1 MTSRKVLLG
10 LLIFIAIGKPLFAQQ
25 PTAEAE
31 KHIRQVLHEQ
41 QKAWNAGDLEAFMV
55 GYWKSDS
62 LQFIG
67 KNIRHGWQATLD
79 GYKKGY
85 PDKAAMGE
93 LRFDIWQTV
102 RLADDAY
109 LVSGKYTLIR
119 EKDQPSGPFTLIF
132 RLKAGKWV
140 IVYDHTSG

>member
-1 MTSRKVLLG
+1 MKRLLTFLGIVCLCVWQKPIQAQSADAVAVL
-10 LLIFIAIGKPLFAQQ
+10 Q
-25 PTAEAE
+25 
-31 KHIRQVLHEQ
+31 IRQVLADQ
-41 QKAWNAGDLEAFMV
+41 QKAWNSGDLEAFMS
-55 GYWKSDS
+55 GYWRSDS

-93 LRFDIWQTV
+93 LRFEIWQTV
-102 RLADDAY
+102 QIADDAY

-119 EKDQPSGPFTLIF
+119 EKDQPTGPFTLIF
-132 RLKAGKWV
+132 KFKNGKWV

>member
-1 MTSRKVLLG
+1 MAKWTAFFGVLFFTAFSNQ
-10 LLIFIAIGKPLFAQQ
+10 IFAQQ
-25 PTAEAE
+25 HTTVAE
-31 KHIRQVLHEQ
+31 KQIRHLLADQ
-41 QKAWNAGDLEAFMV
+41 QKAWNAGDLEAFMA

-93 LRFDIWQTV
+93 LRFDIWQTIQ
-102 RLADDAY
+102 LADDAY

>member
-1 MTSRKVLLG
+1 MIRRAALFGVLFFTVFG
-10 LLIFIAIGKPLFAQQ
+10 NQTFAQQ
-25 PTAEAE
+25 NTTLAE
-31 KHIRQVLHEQ
+31 KQILQVLANQ
-41 QKAWNAGDLEAFMV
+41 QKAWNAGDLESFMA

-119 EKDQPSGPFTLIF
+119 EKDQLSGPFTLIF